1 MKSKN
6 ITVKELCAL
15 CARNQCLVLAIV
27 ALLATSFFTRSVL
40 SYPERSSGICIQN
53 TLFVYCQIMIRCVIF
68 ATKLAM
74 RVLFTAVLCANSTSI
89 SNVLF
94 HRAFMQ
100 LIRIKGI
107 DLDAS

>member
-6 ITVKELCAL
+6 IMVKELCAL
-15 CARNQCLVLAIV
+15 FARNQFRVLAIV

-40 SYPERSSGICIQN
+40 SYPQRSIGTCIQN

-68 ATKLAM
+68 ATKLVV

-94 HRAFMQ
+94 HRAFMK
-100 LIRIKGI
+100 LIRIRGI
-107 DLDAS
+107 NLDAY